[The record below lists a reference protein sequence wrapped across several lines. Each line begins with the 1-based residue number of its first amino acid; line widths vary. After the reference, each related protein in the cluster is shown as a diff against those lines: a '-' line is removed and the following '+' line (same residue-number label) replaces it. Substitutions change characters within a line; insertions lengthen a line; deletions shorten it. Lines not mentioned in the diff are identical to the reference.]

1 MRVAPTILL
10 ALGFTL
16 RALAAGRDAP
26 HLQSPQKS
34 TAPTIQV
41 YSRETIVDVVA
52 TGKDGQ
58 PVHGLSAA
66 DFAVEEDGRPQSIR
80 SFAEIGPGAQ
90 QPVQQDPMLAAGVNS
105 NLQAAASGPVNIIL
119 IDALN
124 TAPPQMTIFK
134 KQMIGY
140 LRTMPKGTRVAIFA
154 LSASKGGRLVQ
165 GVTTDGATAAASL
178 ATIDAEWN
186 RPPAIRRDAT
196 RAMMLQIVGYVSSIK
211 GRKNLLWCTARM
223 PLYLLR
229 DGGYAWMR
237 PPQRSQVDQNMD
249 LFDAMTAAQI
259 AISPVSLKG
268 VGGLGL
274 NELLAEAVAEGTG
287 GTAEYNSNDFGS
299 LVAKAIDSDRSYYTL
314 SYVPPSFPMDTRYH
328 TIRVKVDQP
337 GVSLVYRKGF
347 NAEQVGQ
354 EELNSR
360 P

>member
-1 MRVAPTILL
+1 
-10 ALGFTL
+10 
-16 RALAAGRDAP
+16 
-26 HLQSPQKS
+26 
-34 TAPTIQV
+34 
-41 YSRETIVDVVA
+41 
-52 TGKDGQ
+52 
-58 PVHGLSAA
+58 
-66 DFAVEEDGRPQSIR
+66 
-80 SFAEIGPGAQ
+80 
-90 QPVQQDPMLAAGVNS
+90 VNP
-105 NLQAAASGPVNIIL
+105 NLQVAASGPVNIIL
-119 IDALN
+119 MDALN

-134 KQMIGY
+134 KQIIGY

-165 GVTTDGATAAASL
+165 GLTTDGGAAAASV

-186 RPPAIRRDAT
+186 RPPAIRRDST
-196 RAMMLQIVGYVSSIK
+196 RAMMSQIVGYVSGIK

-223 PLYLLR
+223 PIYLVR

-237 PPQRSQVDQNMD
+237 PPQRDQVDQNMD

-259 AISPVSLKG
+259 AVSPVSLKG

-287 GTAEYNSNDFGS
+287 GTAEYNSNDFVS

-314 SYVPPSFPMDTRYH
+314 SYIPPPFPMDTRYH
-328 TIRVKVDQP
+328 TIRVKVDRP
-337 GVSLVYRKGF
+337 GVNLVYRKGF

-354 EELNSR
+354 NVLNLG